1 MIVLCQICLG
11 RSKILWLAVRTYL
24 EPITVP
30 VPLEFLLPVD
40 MNRQPTLLYGNYSL
54 LPIGKVVWAKVQIWL
69 AIQGYTTTDGGSSY
83 SYTGTTISFF
93 FGLFNLFCFILGLLS
108 SSLSDEV
115 ITTCFYFYFFFL
127 VGMGSSHI
135 SYLLKSEKNGSYVKR
150 TSGALYLFWMDCSLP
165 FLFKF
170 KSINPSIEFYAESTP
185 YL

>member
-93 FGLFNLFCFILGLLS
+93 CFFNLFCFILGLLS

-115 ITTCFYFYFFFL
+115 ITTFFYFYF
-127 VGMGSSHI
+127 SSWLGWDLTF